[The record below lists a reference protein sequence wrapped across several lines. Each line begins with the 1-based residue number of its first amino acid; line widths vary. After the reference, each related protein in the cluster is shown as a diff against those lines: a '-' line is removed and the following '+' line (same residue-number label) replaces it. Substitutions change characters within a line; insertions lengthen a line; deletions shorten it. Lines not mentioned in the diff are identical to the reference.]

1 MCLIG
6 DAFVLSKEPAQQRVG
21 VTCPNEM
28 EVQTRRIFARVNKT
42 TRCRTSA
49 HAHDTPALRLVT
61 FPHGF
66 QRMRVSCAH
75 LLSHALQSDTCNVR
89 GVESLFVSC
98 CNRLAFVADR
108 LLVSQRRACR
118 RCSARRFHAQSRRRE
133 RIERA
138 ACRSN
143 APRSCRPT
151 RRDDRSPVWL

>member
-21 VTCPNEM
+21 VTCPNVM
-28 EVQTRRIFARVNKT
+28 KVQTRRIFAPVNKT
-42 TRCRTSA
+42 TRCRSSA
-49 HAHDTPALRLVT
+49 HAQDSATSCVVT

-66 QRMRVSCAH
+66 QRMRVSCAR

-89 GVESLFVSC
+89 GVQSLFVSC
-98 CNRLAFVADR
+98 CNRLAVVAER

-118 RCSARRFHAQSRRRE
+118 CCSARRFHAQSRRRE
-133 RIERA
+133 CIERA

-143 APRSCRPT
+143 APRSGRPA